1 MNEINNSIRAIFTL
15 RMRREKKEETI
26 KKSTTKNDE
35 FIN

>member
-15 RMRREKKEETI
+15 RTRREKKEETI